1 MTIKHYTTLALAA
14 ALGLTTSAAA
24 VEAQV
29 LDSSSTVRIETG
41 ADLGSEGGAGLDV
54 SADARTTA
62 TSSAATDAQALS
74 ATSSMGAMVQGDGT
88 LAFSFDRKSLDDGTV
103 YSIDDVARVQSSAGL
118 ESYAATSVRDDERL
132 ESVSLEDNML
142 SVRYKTDAKF
152 LGFIPASMSVH
163 ATVDANGAVTVRYPW
178 YAFLMSSFESRT
190 ELVARLTKEQG
201 SIRDEISEASVGM
214 TAGSG
219 ASVEARQWAL
229 MLERLRS
236 SLYANSSVEA
246 RT

>member
-1 MTIKHYTTLALAA
+1 MTIKNYTTLALAA
-14 ALGLTTSAAA
+14 ALGLTSGAAA
-24 VEAQV
+24 VEAQM

-41 ADLGSEGGAGLDV
+41 TGLGNDIGTGVDV
-54 SADARTTA
+54 SADVRTAA
-62 TSSAATDAQALS
+62 TSSAASDAQMLS
-74 ATSSMGAMVQGDGT
+74 ATSSTGAAVQGDGALT
-88 LAFSFDRKSLDDGTV
+88 FRFDRKSLDNGTV
-103 YSIDDVARVQSSAGL
+103 YSIDDVAGVQSSAGL

-142 SVRYKTDAKF
+142 SVRYKTDAKLF
-152 LGFIPASMSVH
+152 GFIPASMHVD
-163 ATVDANGAVTVRYPW
+163 AVVDANGAVTVRYPW

-190 ELVARLTKEQG
+190 ELEARLTKEQG
-201 SIRDEISEASVGM
+201 SIRDEINEASVGM
-214 TAGSG
+214 TAGAE

-229 MLERLRS
+229 MLERLRT